1 MAEIETSIDSQLDLT
16 VHIVFGDLSTQDIL
30 DKLEIY
36 YQGKITK
43 RILWD
48 LSNATWANITSDDLR
63 RTVDKATKYSRK
75 GGKTAWVFSKDVDFG
90 IGRMLGN
97 LGEIE
102 GYDYVFE
109 SFRDKKEAMK
119 WLDTYE

>member
-1 MAEIETSIDSQLDLT
+1 
-16 VHIVFGDLSTQDIL
+16 
-30 DKLEIY
+30 
-36 YQGKITK
+36 
-43 RILWD
+43 
-48 LSNATWANITSDDLR
+48 
-63 RTVDKATKYSRK
+63 
-75 GGKTAWVFSKDVDFG
+75 
-90 IGRMLGN
+90 MLGN